1 MITEQF
7 NAYVDVNTV
16 RQVDAP
22 GDTALAEP
30 FTVNL
35 EERENVVRVRL
46 AAKGTQTQAEVYDS
60 DAFYYKVTGT
70 DFRVS
75 NLGKTGLD
83 LILHPEMQLATQFT
97 TGSNA
102 SGYTLSKV
110 RIDISIEDAGVI
122 PVVSIYSDVSGSPG
136 ASIKTLTNPASIT
149 VPVDLFVDR
158 ETTEADFDA
167 GDYKLDADTPYWV
180 MLENPHDTLQIYISM
195 TEEDSE
201 DGSAPGWSIGN
212 LSQEIPFW

>member
-1 MITEQF
+1 MLRI
-7 NAYVDVNTV
+7 
-16 RQVDAP
+16 
-22 GDTALAEP
+22 
-30 FTVNL
+30 
-35 EERENVVRVRL
+35 RL
-46 AAKGTQTQAEVYDS
+46 AAKGAAQTQAEVYDS

-212 LSQEIPFW
+212 LSQEIPCW